1 MGSDAGTGCLPLG
14 MTSVSALPHR
24 ATPEGC
30 RPLQKRCVL
39 FEVVCGDGKRP
50 FGPLFIG
57 AVECPCPPV
66 VELLP
71 RFVALLQRPYPC
83 RNRAAVGVYFCRLNK
98 EVLVKSDSLF
108 SAQSSDVEE
117 EANLCLALLMGYNA
131 TIYDDGDKEQKK
143 QMVLNRICLV
153 LEQLPASLL
162 KVRLLT
168 YCYGEIYEEVLLQ
181 EAHAIIEGWNRDELT
196 LEQTEIIEEL
206 KNIEENPYPFE
217 EVE

>member
-1 MGSDAGTGCLPLG
+1 MNDLTSRALELQHAAHELMYLG
-14 MTSVSALPHR
+14 M
-24 ATPEGC
+24 
-30 RPLQKRCVL
+30 
-39 FEVVCGDGKRP
+39 DG
-50 FGPLFIG
+50 
-57 AVECPCPPV
+57 
-66 VELLP
+66 EL
-71 RFVALLQRPYPC
+71 
-83 RNRAAVGVYFCRLNK
+83 VYSDTFCWLNK

-108 SAQSSDVEE
+108 FAQSSDVEE

-143 QMVLNRICLV
+143 QTILNRICHV
-153 LEQLPASLL
+153 LEHLPVSLL

-181 EAHAIIEGWNRDELT
+181 EAYAIIEGWNKDNLT
-196 LEQTEIIEEL
+196 SGQTEIIEEL

>member
-1 MGSDAGTGCLPLG
+1 MNDLTSRALELQHAAHELMYLG
-14 MTSVSALPHR
+14 M
-24 ATPEGC
+24 
-30 RPLQKRCVL
+30 
-39 FEVVCGDGKRP
+39 DG
-50 FGPLFIG
+50 
-57 AVECPCPPV
+57 EPV
-66 VELLP
+66 
-71 RFVALLQRPYPC
+71 YSDT
-83 RNRAAVGVYFCRLNK
+83 FCRLNK

-108 SAQSSDVEE
+108 SAQSFDVEE

-143 QMVLNRICLV
+143 QTILNRICHV
-153 LEQLPASLL
+153 LEHLPVSLL

-181 EAHAIIEGWNRDELT
+181 EAYAIIEGWNKDNLT
-196 LEQTEIIEEL
+196 SGQTEIIEEL

>member
-1 MGSDAGTGCLPLG
+1 MNDLTSRALELQHAAHELMYLG
-14 MTSVSALPHR
+14 M
-24 ATPEGC
+24 
-30 RPLQKRCVL
+30 
-39 FEVVCGDGKRP
+39 DG
-50 FGPLFIG
+50 
-57 AVECPCPPV
+57 EPV
-66 VELLP
+66 
-71 RFVALLQRPYPC
+71 YSDT
-83 RNRAAVGVYFCRLNK
+83 FCRLNK

-153 LEQLPASLL
+153 LEHLPASLL

-168 YCYGEIYEEVLLQ
+168 YTYGEVYEEVLFQ
-181 EAHAIIEGWNRDELT
+181 EAYAIIEGWNKDNLT
-196 LEQTEIIEEL
+196 SEQTVIIEEL

>member
-1 MGSDAGTGCLPLG
+1 MDDLTSRALELQHAAHELMYLG
-14 MTSVSALPHR
+14 M
-24 ATPEGC
+24 
-30 RPLQKRCVL
+30 
-39 FEVVCGDGKRP
+39 DG
-50 FGPLFIG
+50 
-57 AVECPCPPV
+57 EPV
-66 VELLP
+66 
-71 RFVALLQRPYPC
+71 YSDT
-83 RNRAAVGVYFCRLNK
+83 FCRLNK

-143 QMVLNRICLV
+143 QTILNRICHV
-153 LEQLPASLL
+153 LEHLPVSLL

-181 EAHAIIEGWNRDELT
+181 EAYAIIEGWNKDNLT
-196 LEQTEIIEEL
+196 SGQTEIIEEL

>member
-1 MGSDAGTGCLPLG
+1 MNDLTSRALELQHAAHELMYLG
-14 MTSVSALPHR
+14 M
-24 ATPEGC
+24 
-30 RPLQKRCVL
+30 
-39 FEVVCGDGKRP
+39 DG
-50 FGPLFIG
+50 
-57 AVECPCPPV
+57 EPV
-66 VELLP
+66 
-71 RFVALLQRPYPC
+71 YSDT
-83 RNRAAVGVYFCRLNK
+83 FCRLNK

-131 TIYDDGDKEQKK
+131 TIYDDGDKEQNK
-143 QMVLNRICLV
+143 QTILNRICHV
-153 LEQLPASLL
+153 LEHLPVSWL

-181 EAHAIIEGWNRDELT
+181 EAYAIIEGWNKDNLT
-196 LEQTEIIEEL
+196 SGQTEIIEEL

>member
-1 MGSDAGTGCLPLG
+1 MNDLTSRALELQHAAHELMYLG
-14 MTSVSALPHR
+14 M
-24 ATPEGC
+24 
-30 RPLQKRCVL
+30 
-39 FEVVCGDGKRP
+39 DG
-50 FGPLFIG
+50 
-57 AVECPCPPV
+57 EPV
-66 VELLP
+66 
-71 RFVALLQRPYPC
+71 YSDT
-83 RNRAAVGVYFCRLNK
+83 FCWLNK

-108 SAQSSDVEE
+108 FAQSSDAEE

-143 QMVLNRICLV
+143 QMVLNRICHV
-153 LEQLPASLL
+153 LEHLPVSLL

-181 EAHAIIEGWNRDELT
+181 EAYAIIEGWNKDNLT
-196 LEQTEIIEEL
+196 SGQTEIIEEL

>member
-1 MGSDAGTGCLPLG
+1 MNDLTSRALELQHAAHELMYLG
-14 MTSVSALPHR
+14 M
-24 ATPEGC
+24 
-30 RPLQKRCVL
+30 
-39 FEVVCGDGKRP
+39 DG
-50 FGPLFIG
+50 
-57 AVECPCPPV
+57 EPV
-66 VELLP
+66 
-71 RFVALLQRPYPC
+71 YSDT
-83 RNRAAVGVYFCRLNK
+83 FCWLNK

-108 SAQSSDVEE
+108 FAQSSDVEE

-143 QMVLNRICLV
+143 QMVLNRICHV
-153 LEQLPASLL
+153 LEHLPVSLL

-181 EAHAIIEGWNRDELT
+181 EAYAIIEGWNKDNLT
-196 LEQTEIIEEL
+196 SGQTETIEEL

>member
-1 MGSDAGTGCLPLG
+1 MNDLTSRALELQHAAHELMYLG
-14 MTSVSALPHR
+14 M
-24 ATPEGC
+24 
-30 RPLQKRCVL
+30 
-39 FEVVCGDGKRP
+39 DG
-50 FGPLFIG
+50 
-57 AVECPCPPV
+57 EPV
-66 VELLP
+66 
-71 RFVALLQRPYPC
+71 YSDT
-83 RNRAAVGVYFCRLNK
+83 FCRLNK

-143 QMVLNRICLV
+143 QTILNRICHV
-153 LEQLPASLL
+153 LEHLPVSLL

-168 YCYGEIYEEVLLQ
+168 YCYGEIYELQ
-181 EAHAIIEGWNRDELT
+181 EAYAIIEGWNKDNLT
-196 LEQTEIIEEL
+196 SGQTEIIEEL